1 MKTLLLV
8 LLVTAV
14 LIGTWL
20 LEALWLM
27 LAIGAMHH
35 DWWHAVPPMG
45 YQAAL
50 VVGPFLGA
58 FIGIAAAP
66 SIGSRKK

>member
-1 MKTLLLV
+1 MKTLLV
-8 LLVTAV
+8 LLLAATVI
-14 LIGTWL
+14 IGAWL

-45 YQAAL
+45 YQTAL
-50 VVGPFLGA
+50 VVGAFLGA

-66 SIGSRKK
+66 SLGSRKK

>member
-1 MKTLLLV
+1 MKTLLIS
-8 LLVTAV
+8 LLVIA
-14 LIGTWL
+14 LMIGLWL

-50 VVGPFLGA
+50 IVGAFLGA
-58 FIGIAAAP
+58 FIGIAAA
-66 SIGSRKK
+66 SSVGSRKK